1 MSRTKQKKRIAK
13 DMVNFARSDKY
24 TGADMNAY
32 GKYQDI
38 IDDPDRSVEEI
49 TMAALK
55 YNWLMTVGE
64 AIKNA
69 VNKENHTDQNG
80 VTLWEEKGY
89 ESVKEMSIRMT
100 EEQGRQILDYSDPYY
115 EEPY

>member
-1 MSRTKQKKRIAK
+1 MGEKERKRRIAK
-13 DMVNFARSDKY
+13 DMVNFAQSSKY
-24 TGADMNAY
+24 TRADMNTY

-64 AIKNA
+64 TVKNA
-69 VNKENHTDQNG
+69 VDKDQYTNENG
-80 VTLWEEKGY
+80 VKLWEQKGY
-89 ESVKEMSIRMT
+89 ESAKEMSIRMV
-100 EEQGRQILDYSDPYY
+100 EEQGRQILKYDDPYY
-115 EEPY
+115 EQPY